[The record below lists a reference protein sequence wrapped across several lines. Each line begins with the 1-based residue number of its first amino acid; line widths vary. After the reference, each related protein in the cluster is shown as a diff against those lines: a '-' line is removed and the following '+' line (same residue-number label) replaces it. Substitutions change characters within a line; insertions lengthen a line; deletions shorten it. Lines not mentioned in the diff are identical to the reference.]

1 MAPGPLGYAY
11 GTTSKQ
17 QSSSDYLSFFSLSLL
32 QSASCLLAFVSCT
45 WLCSWATLR
54 ACARRSASSLWDDV
68 MSIFPLSESFLWR
81 LHRCVTMTASNANIA
96 FRTQAVVF
104 EKKVIN
110 KPDILLMFRGH
121 KGVQREWTTK
131 LSEELTKPGTRSLLY
146 RRQYWKLYGSRLAL
160 VRSWFPSQGFEVSFQ
175 GVQRSIP
182 IAANLLVAFCAL
194 SKLLAWSFS
203 TFTCHARFRFQKK
216 SYGPPWI
223 TSSLHWTWRENEKR
237 PSKYCHTNT
246 HQKLPFVYV
255 DKHCCNIEG
264 FERDVKTRYHLLGER
279 VTKKVGNHCI

>member
-160 VRSWFPSQGFEVSFQ
+160 VRSWFPSQGFEVAFQ

-194 SKLLAWSFS
+194 SKLLAWSNVSQPSLATPASVF
-203 TFTCHARFRFQKK
+203 KK
-216 SYGPPWI
+216 NR
-223 TSSLHWTWRENEKR
+223 TAHHESLHHCTEREGKTKKDLPNIAIR
-237 PSKYCHTNT
+237 TPTRNCLSCTLTNT
-246 HQKLPFVYV
+246 VATLKALKGMW
-255 DKHCCNIEG
+255 KH
-264 FERDVKTRYHLLGER
+264 
-279 VTKKVGNHCI
+279 VTIC